1 MIYEAPA
8 LPEQTLALA
17 LERSHFGIGLAD
29 ADLTVRRR
37 YGALSLWLPP
47 EGEGLCSCAFLL
59 HMEEALLALWR
70 GDGDE
75 IVLPSMRAP
84 AFSAARMTISISWSA
99 ERKLFVIV
107 SAPDHGGDQI
117 DRLLAS
123 ERREKQLLQQQAEA
137 AAARLHIANTLY
149 RDIVECAGD
158 LVVRF
163 HADGRVAFANRFA
176 ARFLGLAQDAL
187 LGRPIDVLFPSPGLQ
202 NVWRLDGYA
211 ERPASFEMAARN
223 ALGEAVWLW
232 WDVRYSGPEGG
243 GEFQAVGRDV
253 THVRRLAA
261 EQEKAREEA
270 RAAALASQ
278 RLRIAQDLH
287 DTLVRSIVSLI
298 LEMGLI
304 AKTTADPCAR
314 GALADLQAQARAG
327 LDEAREAITQ
337 LRARREEGDPAAIVA
352 GFSARMQ
359 NIRPLESSFRSEIDF
374 FALPLETAEALNR
387 ILREALRNVELHA
400 NAGRV
405 EVELSRQ
412 ARSLRLVVADDGA
425 GFDGSR
431 LPGGHFGLAGMRE
444 RAQSLGGR
452 LEIISAPGEGT
463 RVIFEAPTGGAS
475 LGGVPLQ
482 AD

>member
-1 MIYEAPA
+1 MTYEGSA
-8 LPEQTLALA
+8 LPEGTLALA
-17 LERSHFGIGLAD
+17 LEGAHFGVGTAD
-29 ADLTVRRR
+29 ADLVVSRRH
-37 YGALSLWLPP
+37 GPLSLWLPA
-47 EGEGLCSCAFLL
+47 EGESLCSSPFLL
-59 HMEEALLALWR
+59 HMEGALLALRR
-70 GDGDE
+70 GEGDD
-75 IVLPSMRAP
+75 IVLPSMRGP
-84 AFSAARMTISISWSA
+84 ELSAVRVTISISWSA
-99 ERKLFVIV
+99 ERRSFVIV
-107 SAPDHGGDQI
+107 TTLDHGGDQI
-117 DRLLAS
+117 ERLLAS
-123 ERREKQLLQQQAEA
+123 GRREKQLLQQQAEA
-137 AAARLHIANTLY
+137 VAARLHIANTLY

-187 LGRPIDVLFPSPGLQ
+187 LGRPIDVLFPSADPR

-304 AKTTADPCAR
+304 AKTTADPSAR

-337 LRARREEGDPAAIVA
+337 LRARREDGDPAAIVE

-374 FALPLETAEALNR
+374 FSLPVETAETLNR

-400 NAGRV
+400 NAGGV
-405 EVELSRQ
+405 EVELSQQ
-412 ARSLRLVVADDGA
+412 AGGLRLVVADDGA
-425 GFDGSR
+425 GFDSSR
-431 LPGGHFGLAGMRE
+431 LPGGHFGLAGMKE

-463 RVIFEAPTGGAS
+463 RVVFEAPIGEAGP
-475 LGGVPLQ
+475 GGVPFQ

>member
-1 MIYEAPA
+1 MNHNPAAPA
-8 LPEQTLALA
+8 EDLALA
-17 LERSHFGIGLAD
+17 LERAHFGVGLAD
-29 ADLTVRRR
+29 ADLVVRRR
-37 YGALSLWLPP
+37 HGALSLWLPP
-47 EGEGLCSCAFLL
+47 EGEKLCASPFLL
-59 HMEEALLALWR
+59 HMEEALEALKR
-70 GDGDE
+70 GETGE

-84 AFSAARMTISISWSA
+84 ALSAARATISISWSL
-99 ERKLFVIV
+99 ERQCFVIFT
-107 SAPDHGGDQI
+107 APDHGGDQI
-117 DRLLAS
+117 DRLLVS
-123 ERREKQLLQQQAEA
+123 DRREKQLLQQQAEA

-163 HADGRVAFANRFA
+163 RADGRVAFANRFA

-187 LGRPIDVLFPSPGLQ
+187 LDQPIDVLFPAPGPQ
-202 NVWRLDGYA
+202 NVWRLDAYA

-223 ALGEAVWLW
+223 ALGEVVWLW
-232 WDVRYSGPEGG
+232 WDVRFSGTEGG

-304 AKTTADPCAR
+304 AKTTADPSAR
-314 GALADLQAQARAG
+314 KALTELQAQARTG

-337 LRARREEGDPAAIVA
+337 LRARRDQGEPAAIVE
-352 GFSARMQ
+352 GFVARMQ
-359 NIRPLESSFRSEIDF
+359 NIRPLQSSFRSTVDF
-374 FALPLETAEALNR
+374 SALPFETAETVNR
-387 ILREALRNVELHA
+387 ILREALRNIELHA
-400 NAGRV
+400 HASRV
-405 EVELSRQ
+405 EVELTTE
-412 ARSLRLVVADDGA
+412 AGSLRLSVADDGI

-431 LPGGHFGLAGMRE
+431 LPEGHFGLAGMKE
-444 RAQSLGGR
+444 RAQALGGR
-452 LEIISAPGEGT
+452 LEIISAPGAGT
-463 RVIFEAPTGGAS
+463 RVIFEAPLGEGG
-475 LGGVPLQ
+475 GG
-482 AD
+482 